1 MAEGDTVMCYSTKNK
16 DKYNERK
23 ARVERLNT
31 RHAWLTML
39 EGPAKGEK
47 RKADYNT
54 IKVWPRELPVKKLFS
69 SGASS
74 SAYRIPASPL
84 SPDQN
89 CLAMFGDLHAVA

>member
-1 MAEGDTVMCYSTKNK
+1 
-16 DKYNERK
+16 
-23 ARVERLNT
+23 
-31 RHAWLTML
+31 ML

-47 RKADYNT
+47 RKAEHNT
-54 IKVWPRELPVKKLFS
+54 IKVWPRELVNQLFS